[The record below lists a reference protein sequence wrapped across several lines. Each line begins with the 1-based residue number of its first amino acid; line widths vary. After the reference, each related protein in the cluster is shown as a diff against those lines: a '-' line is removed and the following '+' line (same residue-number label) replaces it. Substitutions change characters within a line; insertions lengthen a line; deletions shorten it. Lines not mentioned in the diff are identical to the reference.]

1 MNIKSFTNA
10 AALNLSDEILS
21 IHIEDIV
28 RSVAVYIAYLITAVV
43 YTMEKGQQVRETIQG
58 LWRDYE
64 TQWVGNPF
72 EETNI
77 MEVGK

>member
-21 IHIEDIV
+21 IHIEDFA
-28 RSVAVYIAYLITAVV
+28 RKVAVYIAYIITAVV

-58 LWRDYE
+58 LVRDYE

-72 EETNI
+72 EETNT
-77 MEVGK
+77 MEVSK

>member
-28 RSVAVYIAYLITAVV
+28 RKVAVYIAYIITAVV

-58 LWRDYE
+58 LVRDYE

-72 EETNI
+72 EETNT
-77 MEVGK
+77 MEVNK